1 MVNELRHLL
10 RSTST
15 TKDNRVLWDLGVGQ
29 GVAGMGQGVVDLGV
43 GQGVAGTSPGWR
55 L

>member
-29 GVAGMGQGVVDLGV
+29 GVWLGWDR
-43 GQGVAGTSPGWR
+43 GWWTWEWDR
-55 L
+55 G